1 MNQIKQI
8 LARFNLLVNPLKLLK
23 LYRQFD
29 KLIKAQQN
37 NYPQDSQSHDL
48 FLQIDQDTY
57 RLKIKKC
64 YQVDNLPNKANLV
77 SVSKQSIDHA
87 LAICGVKNDGDVNTL
102 LQEIRKIKE
111 IEVYQQIFDVLSEN
125 FSTNL
130 SMKQLF
136 SMLGSKNK

>member
-1 MNQIKQI
+1 MNQMKQI
-8 LARFNLLVNPLKLLK
+8 LAKFNLLVNPLKLFT

-29 KLIKAQQN
+29 KLIKEQQN
-37 NYPQDSQSHDL
+37 SYPKDKQSNDL
-48 FLQIDQDTY
+48 FLKVDQVSY
-57 RLKIKKC
+57 RLKRKKC

-87 LAICGVKNDGDVNTL
+87 LVICGGKNDGDINTL
-102 LQEIRKIKE
+102 LQEIRKIKD

-136 SMLGSKNK
+136 SMLVSK

>member
-1 MNQIKQI
+1 MSQVKQI
-8 LARFNLLVNPLKLLK
+8 LAKFNLLVNPLKLLT

-29 KLIKAQQN
+29 KLIKSQQSS
-37 NYPQDSQSHDL
+37 YPQDSQSNDL
-48 FLQIDQDTY
+48 FLKVDQVSY
-57 RLKIKKC
+57 RLKRKKC

-77 SVSKQSIDHA
+77 SVSKQSLDHA
-87 LAICGVKNDGDVNTL
+87 LAILGGKNDGDINTL

-111 IEVYQQIFDVLSEN
+111 VEVYQQIFDVLSEN

-136 SMLGSKNK
+136 SMLVSKNK